1 MKHNIC
7 FEINRGAEA
16 GKKHTNPISID
27 SSEKEKSSS
36 SFTIGQQI
44 TGTVVSAGEKITLN
58 FGGQEITTSK
68 EMLKNAVP
76 GELRIFEIIKAT
88 SNIIELKPI
97 EKTTDMNQ
105 QSSSAIM
112 RLDKDQDTFMTQKE
126 HTGKQAEKEKEVH
139 EKVSKMEEIISK
151 LSDRDYQLLK
161 EEGFPVEELTVEGLH
176 AALRRVKSN
185 GSDNSLKQTNS
196 SESLMKS
203 AYSEGDITNLL
214 EVNHLSSSKETV
226 QKVATA
232 LNMSDTASKI
242 NDRTE
247 KYLIENE
254 LEPTIENIY
263 KAYYSGNDPKNENT
277 QKLSPKAWKDLQPQ
291 VEEVIDA
298 AGFEVNNEN
307 LNDAKWL
314 IENNL
319 PLTKQNFIYKKEL
332 EDIKAV
338 TEKDLVM
345 DKILEGIENGTAPKD
360 VNLRTELEYSGEQ
373 VIADINAIRDESIVR
388 AVENN
393 TELTIRKIKNLQ
405 DKYASDTAVK
415 AGMEKEAEVVKE
427 EAVLAKKAVELTK
440 EEAELTKE
448 AAELKKTTA
457 STVSLEAIKA
467 QRQMEEIRLK
477 MTTEVAAR
485 LEMKGF
491 HIETERL
498 EKVVEALKDMEKNY
512 YKGLLSEAD
521 VEASDQQIQILKET
535 TQSIEQLKNMPNSIL
550 GITLSDRAK
559 QTIPNLIKEGNKL
572 QAEMAKAG
580 DAYEALMTM
589 PNREYGDSIQKAF
602 KNTESLL
609 SEMQIENTSLNQ
621 RAVRILGYNSMEIS
635 KESIDQVKAYDLEV
649 TTMIQNL
656 HPAVTVRMI
665 KEGINP
671 LDMPIHELNETIDK
685 IKEEQGIS
693 SEEKY
698 STYLRKLEKENSI
711 SGEERKAYI
720 GIYRLLHN
728 VENTDGAALGSVL
741 KADREV
747 TLNHLLT
754 AVRTINKGSMDTVIN
769 DDFGTLE
776 SISYARETITGQLN
790 SAFGAEAGNPG
801 NMQQKMETDP
811 IREQTEYLERMLK
824 IIKDEISPDKLKDV
838 QQELSK
844 TAFQEG
850 QVAAE
855 FSPQLSSEKG
865 IWDTTKNIP
874 IEKLFDQLRK
884 AEGKP
889 ASEEE
894 IAAEKVQEIRE
905 IYKKSDQ
912 SVRFLNEFKLPG
924 TATNIMMANHIFS
937 NGDTEIKKLLKLK
950 DEKEVEN
957 SENSIKNIDEI
968 ADTLI
973 DKSSMNEAF
982 EKLEKDARAA
992 LSQAYAGEI
1001 IDSKRLAELKNIT
1014 TQMTFLKTLAGK
1026 EFYRIPIETESG
1038 ITNINL
1044 TIIRGSEAAGK
1055 VTVSLQSELLGNVK
1069 ADLSLKDQTLNGF
1082 ISSDSRSGLEELKRN
1097 AQGIG
1102 QAAEEDGIT
1111 IKQLDFVMQRKGNET
1126 YNYQN
1131 PENEEKG
1138 ALTKSDTEK
1147 KLYRLAK
1154 AMVLSVRAAENSAS
1168 GGKGIAS

>member
-27 SSEKEKSSS
+27 NSEKGKSSA

-44 TGTVVSAGEKITLN
+44 TGMVVSAGEKITLN
-58 FGGQEITTSK
+58 FGGHEITTSK
-68 EMLKNAVP
+68 EMLKDAVP

-88 SNIIELKPI
+88 SSIIELKPI
-97 EKTTDMNQ
+97 EKTTDLKQ
-105 QSSSAIM
+105 PSAPAIM

-139 EKVSKMEEIISK
+139 EKVSKMDEIISK

-161 EEGFPVEELTVEGLH
+161 EEGFPVEELTVEGLQ

-185 GSDNSLKQTNS
+185 GSDNSLKQTKS
-196 SESLMKS
+196 SESLEKS
-203 AYSEGDITNLL
+203 AYSDGDITNRL
-214 EVNHLSSSKETV
+214 EVNHLPSSKDTV

-263 KAYYSGNDPKNENT
+263 KAYYSGNDPKNENA

-298 AGFEVNNEN
+298 AGYEVNVEN

-338 TEKDLVM
+338 TDKDIVM
-345 DKILEGIENGTAPKD
+345 DRILEGIENGTAPKD

-373 VIADINAIRDESIVR
+373 VITDINAIRDESIVR
-388 AVENN
+388 AVESN

-405 DKYASDTAVK
+405 DKYASDTASK
-415 AGMEKEAEVVKE
+415 TGMEKEADIAKEV
-427 EAVLAKKAVELTK
+427 
-440 EEAELTKE
+440 AELT
-448 AAELKKTTA
+448 KTTA

-498 EKVVEALKDMEKNY
+498 EKVVEALKDMENNY

-535 TQSIEQLKNMPNSIL
+535 TQSIEQLKYMPNNVL

-559 QTIPNLIKEGNKL
+559 QTIPNLLKEGNKL

-580 DAYEALMTM
+580 DAYETLMTV

-609 SEMQIENTSLNQ
+609 SEMQIENTTLNQ

-671 LDMPIHELNETIDK
+671 LNMPIHELNETIDK

-790 SAFGAEAGNPG
+790 SAFRAEAGNPG

-850 QVAAE
+850 QVASE

-905 IYKKSDQ
+905 IYKKADQ
-912 SVRFLNEFKLPG
+912 SIRFLNEFKLPG

-950 DEKEVEN
+950 DENEVEN
-957 SENSIKNIDEI
+957 SENSIKDIDEI

-992 LSQAYAGEI
+992 LSRAYAGEI

-1044 TIIRGSEAAGK
+1044 TIIRGSEATGK

-1168 GGKGIAS
+1168 GGKVIAS